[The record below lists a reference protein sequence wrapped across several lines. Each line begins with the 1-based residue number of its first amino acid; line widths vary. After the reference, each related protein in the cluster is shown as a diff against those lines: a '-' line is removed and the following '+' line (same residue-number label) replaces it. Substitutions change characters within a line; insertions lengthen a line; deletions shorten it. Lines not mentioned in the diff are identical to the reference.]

1 MRLKEDAM
9 PFAGEFREAMGFP
22 RAGDIVGGFVIQE
35 LSVRHEG
42 MGAGRYEYPIEL
54 VLAGKG
60 GKEGVRRALKGLFSR
75 RMTLFTEFGNPY
87 QCSVGSIAVEGLG
100 EGLYRVTARGI
111 GNRVHLR
118 EELIRFMGYLGAS
131 GAPGPAADPTDA
143 GRIADEYM
151 RRYWNET
158 RTPGGGWWPAE

>member
-1 MRLKEDAM
+1 M

-22 RAGDIVGGFVIQE
+22 VAGDTVEGFRIEE
-35 LSVRHEG
+35 LGVRHEG

-54 VLAGKG
+54 TVAGKG

-75 RMTLFTEFGNPY
+75 RMTIFTEYGNPY
-87 QCSVGSIAVEGLG
+87 QCSVGSMAIESLG
-100 EGLYRVTARGI
+100 EGRYRVTARGV

-118 EELIRFMGYLGAS
+118 EELIRFLGCLDAAALT
-131 GAPGPAADPTDA
+131 GPRDAPGVVE
-143 GRIADEYM
+143 EYL

-158 RTPGGGWWPAE
+158 RKPGGGWWPAE